1 MAGNDKV
8 FVDTWGWLALGH
20 AKDPWHNEVVSL
32 FKKVKDEEKS
42 FYTSDYILDELITLL
57 FRREHYEEAV
67 RFINSIFFASDSAW
81 INILKITSEHF
92 SEAWKL
98 REKLDDKPKISFTD
112 LTSAVVMKSNN
123 IQTVLTDDDHF
134 LQIGYDLMRI
144 PDIS

>member
-20 AKDPWHNEVVSL
+20 AKDPWHNEV
-32 FKKVKDEEKS
+32 
-42 FYTSDYILDELITLL
+42 YTSDYILDELITLL
-57 FRREHYEEAV
+57 FRR
-67 RFINSIFFASDSAW
+67 
-81 INILKITSEHF
+81 EHF

>member
-67 RFINSIFFASDSAW
+67 RFINSIFLKHGSFAK
-81 INILKITSEHF
+81 NLMTNRKFH
-92 SEAWKL
+92 L
-98 REKLDDKPKISFTD
+98 RI
-112 LTSAVVMKSNN
+112 
-123 IQTVLTDDDHF
+123 
-134 LQIGYDLMRI
+134 
-144 PDIS
+144 

>member
-57 FRREHYEEAV
+57 FRREH
-67 RFINSIFFASDSAW
+67 
-81 INILKITSEHF
+81 F

>member
-20 AKDPWHNEVVSL
+20 AKDPWHNEV
-32 FKKVKDEEKS
+32 
-42 FYTSDYILDELITLL
+42 YTSDYILDELITLL